1 VARLQASSFNYY
13 AARAGFLVDVWR
25 LSPPNEGPIPSRSM
39 RALVLPSYQPTGL
52 QNRWSAMPARK
63 RPEKTEPTLPERD
76 VRELL
81 DPEQT
86 EADFLLDLE
95 RVTTNRAK
103 EKQSDRDE

>member
-1 VARLQASSFNYY
+1 
-13 AARAGFLVDVWR
+13 
-25 LSPPNEGPIPSRSM
+25 
-39 RALVLPSYQPTGL
+39 
-52 QNRWSAMPARK
+52 MPARK